1 MAKKITINSNV
12 KLVTSG
18 TAPTLENL
26 KKGEMAFGQENG
38 SLKLWGNPDGKNVMQ
53 LPSDSPG
60 VMMITV
66 NLDSTPEFPV
76 DIGMTFDE
84 LYDKVSRAGT
94 AFLMDTAY
102 NLFSAIPSPP
112 EEESKMVNIICLT
125 INKPEGLK
133 YASKANSFVLSD
145 NGDGRTSFLPW
156 QHGFE
161 FPVLE
166 GGHIPIK
173 SITPDITAFIIHN
186 LADGEAS
193 GAVLSPRALALN
205 LWEYYWRE
213 VWEENE
219 ESGLYHA
226 NQTGVD
232 GVMSE
237 LKSVGVTLSPPE
249 TVTDVASLI
258 GWMKTQELHVV
269 GYDVSRAKGYAG
281 AVFGVN
287 NNSEAPSTYVEGGL
301 NTVGKNFFRFHV
313 EGMRHNLSESD
324 YQVAGHVEGQL
335 HQMKGYG
342 TVNHI
347 EGNGNMYAGLNP
359 SAKEGGSYRQG
370 DAPVAVHV
378 EGGMNLAA
386 GEYSHIEGVGNIG
399 LGKRDHIE
407 GFGNTSKASEV
418 YAAYPDYGA
427 TLWQSMED
435 DWRSITPTHSV
446 YRFQASVGTN
456 TGNHVEGGFNFVYG
470 LTWGNASVALEHG
483 VPAELSSCYYYA
495 HIHAEGVLNYAKGTV
510 LHVEGIFNEATGIA
524 SHVEGFYNKVQNAG
538 EHASGYWNASHKAS
552 ETKGDAGNT
561 LYSIGCGTSE
571 DDRKNALEVM
581 QDGTIYMLD
590 TSSGAAMNVQNLL
603 KSAEKAITLKPGQ
616 GLKIGADGDIEIDVD
631 SLKQLL
637 GLA

>member
-1 MAKKITINSNV
+1 
-12 KLVTSG
+12 
-18 TAPTLENL
+18 
-26 KKGEMAFGQENG
+26 
-38 SLKLWGNPDGKNVMQ
+38 
-53 LPSDSPG
+53 
-60 VMMITV
+60 
-66 NLDSTPEFPV
+66 
-76 DIGMTFDE
+76 MTKY
-84 LYDKVSRAGT
+84 L
-94 AFLMDTAY
+94 
-102 NLFSAIPSPP
+102 
-112 EEESKMVNIICLT
+112 SK
-125 INKPEGLK
+125 EGLQTLVQQVDNK
-133 YASKANSFVLSD
+133 YASKATVPSAYQ
-145 NGDGRTSFLPW
+145 P
-156 QHGFE
+156 
-161 FPVLE
+161 
-166 GGHIPIK
+166 K
-173 SITPDITAFIIHN
+173 ITAGTGLAFAGNTLNITLDTTLYQVVASLPEEGQNPNKIYLMLGEAGEQN
-186 LADGEAS
+186 TYTEYLWVNNKWEKLGEYKAAIDTLKSLADGEGS
-193 GAVLSPRALALN
+193 GSTVGSVGTKVN
-205 LWEYYWRE
+205 MWEYYWRE
-213 VWEENE
+213 VWEESE
-219 ESGLYHA
+219 PSGLYHV
-226 NQTGVD
+226 NQAGVSS
-232 GVMSE
+232 VKSE
-237 LKSVGVTLSPPE
+237 MQSVGFPIEPPS
-249 TVTDVASLI
+249 TVTNAETLVE
-258 GWMKTQELHVV
+258 WMKTQELYVV
-269 GYDVSRAKGYAG
+269 SDDGSRAKGYAG

-324 YQVAGHVEGQL
+324 YQIAGHVEGQL

-386 GEYSHIEGVGNIG
+386 GECSHIEGVGNIG

-407 GFGNTSKASEV
+407 GVGNPSKASEV

-446 YRFQASVGTN
+446 YRFQASVGSN

-552 ETKGDAGNT
+552 VNKGDKGNT
-561 LYSIGCGTSE
+561 LFSIGCGTSE
-571 DDRKNALEVM
+571 DDRKNAFEVM
-581 QDGTIYMLD
+581 QEGTAYLLD
-590 TSSGAAMNVQNLL
+590 PESGEMMTVQDILR
-603 KSAEKAITLKPGQ
+603 SAKKAITLKDGQ
-616 GLKIGADGDIEIDVD
+616 GLRIGADGNIEIDVE

>member
-1 MAKKITINSNV
+1 
-12 KLVTSG
+12 
-18 TAPTLENL
+18 
-26 KKGEMAFGQENG
+26 
-38 SLKLWGNPDGKNVMQ
+38 
-53 LPSDSPG
+53 
-60 VMMITV
+60 
-66 NLDSTPEFPV
+66 
-76 DIGMTFDE
+76 MTKY
-84 LYDKVSRAGT
+84 L
-94 AFLMDTAY
+94 
-102 NLFSAIPSPP
+102 
-112 EEESKMVNIICLT
+112 SK
-125 INKPEGLK
+125 EGLQTLVQQVDNK
-133 YASKANSFVLSD
+133 YASKATVPSAYQ
-145 NGDGRTSFLPW
+145 P
-156 QHGFE
+156 
-161 FPVLE
+161 
-166 GGHIPIK
+166 K
-173 SITPDITAFIIHN
+173 ITAGTGLAFAGNTLNITLDTTLYQVVASLPEEGQNPNKIYLMLGEAGEQN
-186 LADGEAS
+186 TYTEYLWVNNKWEKLGEYKAAINTLKSLADGEGS
-193 GAVLSPRALALN
+193 GSTVGSVGTKVN
-205 LWEYYWRE
+205 MWEYYWRE
-213 VWEENE
+213 VWEESE
-219 ESGLYHA
+219 PSGLYHV
-226 NQTGVD
+226 NQAGVSS
-232 GVMSE
+232 VKSE
-237 LKSVGVTLSPPE
+237 MQSVGFPIEPPS
-249 TVTDVASLI
+249 TVTNAETLVE
-258 GWMKTQELHVV
+258 WMKTQELYVV
-269 GYDVSRAKGYAG
+269 SDDGSRAKGYAG

-324 YQVAGHVEGQL
+324 YQIAGHVEGQL

-407 GFGNTSKASEV
+407 GVGNPSKASEV

-446 YRFQASVGTN
+446 YRFQASVGSN

-552 ETKGDAGNT
+552 VNKGDKGNT
-561 LYSIGCGTSE
+561 LFSIGCGTSE
-571 DDRKNALEVM
+571 DDRKNAFEVM
-581 QDGTIYMLD
+581 QEGTAYLLD
-590 TSSGAAMNVQNLL
+590 PESGEMMTVQDILR
-603 KSAEKAITLKPGQ
+603 SAKKAITLKDGQ
-616 GLKIGADGDIEIDVD
+616 GLRIGADGNIEIDVE